1 MITYTDENDQNNSI
15 TPVVLAK
22 NTKIQNGTIDITGNG
37 ISDVNVSLQDVIGVI
52 NKNKNKFVD
61 GFNSNQAVYRAG
73 NVGIGTNNPSEAL
86 DVVGNV
92 KFQSIP
98 TSDEDSAYSLDI
110 DPSTGI
116 LSKSVKKTGLFV
128 NGTYGPRQATYTGE
142 VGINTNNP
150 SEALDVVGNVKFQS
164 IPTSDEDSAYS
175 LDIDPSTGILSKSVK
190 KTGLFVNGT
199 YGPRQATYT
208 GEVGINTNNPSEALD
223 VVGNVKFQS
232 IPTSDEDSA
241 YSLDIDPSTG
251 ILSKSVKKT
260 GLFVNGTYGPRQAT
274 YTGEVGINT
283 NNPSEALDVV
293 GNVKFQSIPT
303 SDEDSAYSLDIDPST
318 GILSKS
324 VKKTG
329 LFVNGTYGPR
339 QATYTGE
346 VGINTNNPS
355 EALDVVGNVKFQ
367 SIPTSDEDSAY
378 SLDIDPSTGILSKS
392 VKKTGLFVNGTYGPR
407 QATYTGEVGINTN
420 NPSEALDV
428 VGNVKFQ
435 SIPTSDEDSAYSLDI
450 DPSTGILSKSVKKTG
465 LFVNGTYGPRQ
476 ATYTGEVGINTNNP
490 SEALDVVGN
499 VKFQSIPTSDEDSAY
514 SLDIDPSTGI
524 LSKSVKKTGLFVN
537 GTYGP
542 RQATYT
548 GEVGINTNNPSE
560 ALDVVGNVKFQ
571 SIPTSDEDSAYS
583 LDIDPSTG
591 ILSKSVKKTG
601 LFVNGT
607 YGSRQA
613 TYTGE
618 VGINTN
624 NPSEALDVVGNVK
637 FQSIPTVNYD
647 PNLVPL
653 LIDKTTGII
662 KKTTIVP
669 VRMLSTYITDF
680 NQHYADYSNA
690 TLNFAFGAGTL
701 NAGAS
706 VLLNDGVFL
715 VTGTYGEVAVTG
727 IGGNNLRLRESGGT
741 TIDLFYDTNRDR
753 DQVRFNSRG
762 TFYQITIIGN

>member
-37 ISDVNVSLQDVIGVI
+37 ISDINVSLQDVIGVI

-420 NPSEALDV
+420 NPSAALDVVGSVKFQNIPTLYESANFSLNIDPNTGELSKSHTKGLFVNGIYGPRQATYTGEVGINNNNPTEALDV

-450 DPSTGILSKSVKKTG
+450 DPSTGILSKSIKKTG
-465 LFVNGTYGPRQ
+465 LFVNG
-476 ATYTGEVGINTNNP
+476 I
-490 SEALDVVGN
+490 
-499 VKFQSIPTSDEDSAY
+499 
-514 SLDIDPSTGI
+514 
-524 LSKSVKKTGLFVN
+524 
-537 GTYGP
+537 
-542 RQATYT
+542 
-548 GEVGINTNNPSE
+548 
-560 ALDVVGNVKFQ
+560 
-571 SIPTSDEDSAYS
+571 
-583 LDIDPSTG
+583 
-591 ILSKSVKKTG
+591 
-601 LFVNGT
+601 

-637 FQSIPTVNYD
+637 FQSIPTVYYD

-662 KKTTIVP
+662 KKNTILP

-680 NQHYADYSNA
+680 DQHYADYSNA

-715 VTGTYGEVAVTG
+715 VSGTYGEVAVTG
-727 IGGNNLRLRESGGT
+727 IGGNTLRLRESGGT

>member
-15 TPVVLAK
+15 TPVVLAE

-524 LSKSVKKTGLFVN
+524 LSKS
-537 GTYGP
+537 
-542 RQATYT
+542 
-548 GEVGINTNNPSE
+548 I
-560 ALDVVGNVKFQ
+560 
-571 SIPTSDEDSAYS
+571 
-583 LDIDPSTG
+583 
-591 ILSKSVKKTG
+591 KKTG

-637 FQSIPTVNYD
+637 FQSIPTVYYD

-662 KKTTIVP
+662 KKNTIVP

-727 IGGNNLRLRESGGT
+727 IGGNTLRLRESGGT

>member
-15 TPVVLAK
+15 TPVVLAE

-37 ISDVNVSLQDVIGVI
+37 ISDINVSLQDVIGVI

-392 VKKTGLFVNGTYGPR
+392 IKKTGLFVNGTYGPR

-420 NPSEALDV
+420 NPSAALDV
-428 VGNVKFQ
+428 VGSVKFQ
-435 SIPTSDEDSAYSLDI
+435 SIPTSDEDCS
-450 DPSTGILSKSVKKTG
+450 
-465 LFVNGTYGPRQ
+465 F
-476 ATYTGEVGINTNNP
+476 
-490 SEALDVVGN
+490 
-499 VKFQSIPTSDEDSAY
+499 
-514 SLDIDPSTGI
+514 
-524 LSKSVKKTGLFVN
+524 
-537 GTYGP
+537 
-542 RQATYT
+542 
-548 GEVGINTNNPSE
+548 
-560 ALDVVGNVKFQ
+560 
-571 SIPTSDEDSAYS
+571 
-583 LDIDPSTG
+583 
-591 ILSKSVKKTG
+591 
-601 LFVNGT
+601 
-607 YGSRQA
+607 
-613 TYTGE
+613 
-618 VGINTN
+618 
-624 NPSEALDVVGNVK
+624 
-637 FQSIPTVNYD
+637 
-647 PNLVPL
+647 
-653 LIDKTTGII
+653 
-662 KKTTIVP
+662 
-669 VRMLSTYITDF
+669 
-680 NQHYADYSNA
+680 
-690 TLNFAFGAGTL
+690 
-701 NAGAS
+701 
-706 VLLNDGVFL
+706 
-715 VTGTYGEVAVTG
+715 
-727 IGGNNLRLRESGGT
+727 
-741 TIDLFYDTNRDR
+741 
-753 DQVRFNSRG
+753 
-762 TFYQITIIGN
+762 

>member
-450 DPSTGILSKSVKKTG
+450 DPSTGILSKSVKKT
-465 LFVNGTYGPRQ
+465 
-476 ATYTGEVGINTNNP
+476 
-490 SEALDVVGN
+490 D
-499 VKFQSIPTSDEDSAY
+499 
-514 SLDIDPSTGI
+514 
-524 LSKSVKKTGLFVN
+524 LFVN

-637 FQSIPTVNYD
+637 FQSIPTVYYD

-662 KKTTIVP
+662 KKNTIVP

-727 IGGNNLRLRESGGT
+727 IGGNTLRLRESGGT

>member
-1 MITYTDENDQNNSI
+1 M
-15 TPVVLAK
+15 
-22 NTKIQNGTIDITGNG
+22 
-37 ISDVNVSLQDVIGVI
+37 
-52 NKNKNKFVD
+52 
-61 GFNSNQAVYRAG
+61 R
-73 NVGIGTNNPSEAL
+73 
-86 DVVGNV
+86 
-92 KFQSIP
+92 
-98 TSDEDSAYSLDI
+98 DSAYSLDI

-116 LSKSVKKTGLFV
+116 LSKS
-128 NGTYGPRQATYTGE
+128 
-142 VGINTNNP
+142 
-150 SEALDVVGNVKFQS
+150 D
-164 IPTSDEDSAYS
+164 
-175 LDIDPSTGILSKSVK
+175 K

-662 KKTTIVP
+662 KKTTILP
-669 VRMLSTYITDF
+669 VKMLSTYITDF
-680 NQHYADYSNA
+680 DQHYANYSSA

-701 NAGAS
+701 NAGAT
-706 VLLNDGVFL
+706 VLLNNGVFL
-715 VTGTYGEVAVTG
+715 VSGTYGVVVTG
-727 IGGNNLRLRESGGT
+727 IGGNNLRIKRKWGH
-741 TIDLFYDTNRDR
+741 YNR
-753 DQVRFNSRG
+753 S
-762 TFYQITIIGN
+762 IL

>member
-15 TPVVLAK
+15 TPVVLAE

-283 NNPSEALDVV
+283 NNPSAALDVVGSVKFQNIPTLYESANFSLNIDPNTGELSKSHTKGLFVNGIYGPRQATYTGEVGINNNNPTEALDVV

-324 VKKTG
+324 IKKTG

-355 EALDVVGNVKFQ
+355 AALDVVGSVKFQNIPTLYESANFSLNIDPNTGELSKSHTKGLFVNGIYGPRQATYTGEVGINNNNPTEALDVVGNVKFQ

-392 VKKTGLFVNGTYGPR
+392 IKKTGLFVNG
-407 QATYTGEVGINTN
+407 I
-420 NPSEALDV
+420 
-428 VGNVKFQ
+428 
-435 SIPTSDEDSAYSLDI
+435 
-450 DPSTGILSKSVKKTG
+450 
-465 LFVNGTYGPRQ
+465 
-476 ATYTGEVGINTNNP
+476 
-490 SEALDVVGN
+490 
-499 VKFQSIPTSDEDSAY
+499 
-514 SLDIDPSTGI
+514 
-524 LSKSVKKTGLFVN
+524 
-537 GTYGP
+537 
-542 RQATYT
+542 
-548 GEVGINTNNPSE
+548 
-560 ALDVVGNVKFQ
+560 
-571 SIPTSDEDSAYS
+571 
-583 LDIDPSTG
+583 
-591 ILSKSVKKTG
+591 
-601 LFVNGT
+601 

-662 KKTTIVP
+662 KKTTILP
-669 VRMLSTYITDF
+669 VKMLSTYITDF
-680 NQHYADYSNA
+680 DQHYANYSSA

-701 NAGAS
+701 NAGAT
-706 VLLNDGVFL
+706 VLLNNGVFL
-715 VTGTYGEVAVTG
+715 VSGTYGVVVTG
-727 IGGNNLRLRESGGT
+727 IGGNNLRIKRKWGH
-741 TIDLFYDTNRDR
+741 YNR
-753 DQVRFNSRG
+753 S
-762 TFYQITIIGN
+762 IL